1 MKYRKGHR
9 FEVLGVGLYG
19 CQVKCPVQQEVS
31 RPIGVGEEFRV
42 MGYESGKGVCV
53 PPHGRG
59 DVPESVRRGLYSNQ
73 LRSMQCETGIL
84 KS

>member
-9 FEVLGVGLYG
+9 FEVLGVGLCG

-59 DVPESVRRGLYSNQ
+59 RCPGIGTEGVFSYQLLNMKYERR
-73 LRSMQCETGIL
+73 IL